1 MLLTLSPGTT
11 ATSFVV
17 SRGDLWV
24 SFESF
29 SFLKD
34 SPVDV
39 KMISLFFF
47 FHFWPQ
53 QAGLGQ
59 AEPGVLAS
67 ILVFYLST

>member
-11 ATSFVV
+11 ATSLVV

-39 KMISLFFF
+39 KMMSF